1 MNFEELAKSTNFK
14 VDTLK
19 DLHSRGMLKG
29 FLDMVKAD
37 QSFKKDQQ
45 QLAKKVADRKARLNR
60 PSITITKT
68 KINEVERVNKK
79 QMKKLT
85 K

>member
-37 QSFKKDQQ
+37 QSFKKTNNNWQ
-45 QLAKKVADRKARLNR
+45 
-60 PSITITKT
+60 
-68 KINEVERVNKK
+68 
-79 QMKKLT
+79 KKLQT
-85 K
+85 GRLDSIDHP